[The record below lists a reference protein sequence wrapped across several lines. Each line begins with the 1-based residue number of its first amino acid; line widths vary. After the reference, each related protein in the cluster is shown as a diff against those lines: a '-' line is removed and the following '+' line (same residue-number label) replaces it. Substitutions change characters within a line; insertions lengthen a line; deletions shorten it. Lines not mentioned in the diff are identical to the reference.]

1 MKRELRIK
9 FYILLRWRGE
19 IILKFNQVYIYTK
32 RMIVK
37 TKWGGNIYLL
47 KKNFSSNDPIT

>member
-9 FYILLRWRGE
+9 FYILLRWRE
-19 IILKFNQVYIYTK
+19 EVILKFNQVYIYTK

-47 KKNFSSNDPIT
+47 KENFSSK